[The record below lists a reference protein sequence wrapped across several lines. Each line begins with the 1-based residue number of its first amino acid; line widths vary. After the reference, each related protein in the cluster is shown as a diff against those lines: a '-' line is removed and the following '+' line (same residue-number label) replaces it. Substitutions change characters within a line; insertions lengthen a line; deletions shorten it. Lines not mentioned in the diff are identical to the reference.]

1 MKKSLLL
8 FATFITIYLSSTTS
22 KLSAQNQEY
31 WREGFQPEQGCTLP
45 TTNPTSI
52 TPTPTT
58 NVDYYFS
65 GVGGSWW
72 GRNVYSTTG
81 TGCPGGNSHPRFRNM
96 GTTGTFDSGA
106 LVTPVVNFG
115 IQEFHFLRAR
125 ASRAYSIW
133 VTSDTSA
140 LTSNWTLV
148 ALLPSWAN
156 TLCTDT
162 TVIIGSATAKRLK
175 IVTRAG
181 LDVDIDSIYLTSV
194 AQILPVKFANV
205 SASKANGLTKISWNI
220 ESEIN
225 TANYVVE
232 RSADGTSFLPVGSIA
247 ANNAGKYNFVDGA
260 SEASSYY
267 RIKAVDKD
275 GSYTYSAVVFTVSDT
290 KTAAVTVYPNPIV
303 NRQVNVQLSNLSKGS
318 YTVEVYNNLG
328 QAILTKT
335 IQMDGASTSLSLQ
348 LPNSVNS
355 GLYRLTVSN
364 GTLKFNK
371 TISVQ

>member
-1 MKKSLLL
+1 MKKRLLIVATLL
-8 FATFITIYLSSTTS
+8 FFVNVFYTS
-22 KLSAQNQEY
+22 KLQAQNQEY
-31 WREGFQPEQGCTLP
+31 WREGFQSEQGSTLP

-52 TPTPTT
+52 TTTT

-81 TGCPGGNSHPRFRNM
+81 TGCPVGNNHPRFKNM
-96 GTTGTFDSGA
+96 GTGTFDSGA

-125 ASRAYSIW
+125 ASRTYSIW

-140 LTSNWTLV
+140 LTSSWTLV

-156 TLCTDT
+156 TTCADT
-162 TVIIGSATAKRLK
+162 TVVIGNATAKRLK
-175 IVTRAG
+175 IVTRPG
-181 LDVDIDSIYLTSV
+181 LDVDIDSVYLTSV
-194 AQILPVKFANV
+194 TEILPVKFTNV

-232 RSADGTSFLPVGSIA
+232 RSINGAIFSAIGSVTA
-247 ANNAGKYNFVDGA
+247 TNAGKYNYID
-260 SEASSYY
+260 ASSFDATNYY
-267 RIKAVDKD
+267 RIKAIDKD
-275 GSYTYSAVVFTVSDT
+275 GSFAYSAVVFTTGD
-290 KTAAVTVYPNPIV
+290 KQTASVTVYPNPIT
-303 NRQVNVQLSNLSKGS
+303 NKLVNVQISNLNKGS
-318 YTVEVYNNLG
+318 YNVEVFNNLG
-328 QAILTKT
+328 QAILAKA
-335 IQMDGASTSLSLQ
+335 IQFDGGTTSLSLQ
-348 LPNSVNS
+348 LPTSVNA
-355 GLYRLTVSN
+355 GLYRLSVTN
-364 GTLKFNK
+364 GVTKIYK